1 MIGKGASRLWETTWP
16 HGIKK
21 DVAYAAY
28 NQPLTKVE
36 NRMEAYLAEPAAMQ
50 MSVMQM
56 SVHPSEAVVAE
67 RLRQYLADRLAE
79 PMKALGADCY
89 RLAKV
94 LVEIFEI
101 ATGEVEI
108 AGWRYAAN

>member
-1 MIGKGASRLWETTWP
+1 
-16 HGIKK
+16 
-21 DVAYAAY
+21 
-28 NQPLTKVE
+28 
-36 NRMEAYLAEPAAMQ
+36 MEAYLAELAA
-50 MSVMQM
+50 MQM

-67 RLRQYLADRLAE
+67 RLRQYLADRLAA

-89 RLAKV
+89 SLAKV